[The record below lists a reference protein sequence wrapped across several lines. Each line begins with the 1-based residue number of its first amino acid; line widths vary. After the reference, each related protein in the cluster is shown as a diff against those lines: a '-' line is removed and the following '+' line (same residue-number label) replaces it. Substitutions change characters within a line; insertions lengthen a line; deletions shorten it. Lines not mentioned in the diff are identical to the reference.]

1 MKIPKIA
8 LLLIA
13 FFIVFGCNKE
23 KEKDS
28 KSEEI
33 QNRLAQSSSPYL
45 KEHADN
51 PVDWYEWGTE
61 ALEKAEKENKPLII
75 SVGYSACHWC
85 HVMEEESFMD
95 DSIAAIMNKNFVSIK
110 IDREQ
115 RPDIDEMYMQAATL
129 LNGSGGWPLNV
140 FALPDGKPFYAGT
153 YFSKDDWKMVLMRI
167 SKTYEED
174 KSGLVS
180 TASELVKGVR
190 KVNSLD
196 TLNIQKSTISKQ
208 EYTDLI
214 KNWEGTWD
222 INKGGYNGKEKFP
235 LPVSWSSLLEYYHIT
250 KDQRSLEMVDKTLDQ
265 MARGGIYDH
274 LAGGFSRYTVDARWR
289 VPHFEKML
297 YDNAL
302 LVSLYSDHYKL
313 FKNEQD
319 KKIVVETLNFIE
331 KELSNGQG
339 GYYSSVNADSEGE
352 EGKYYAWTK
361 DEVQQILSG
370 DELKFFMDFYNIEG
384 YGNWENKKN
393 ILYQNQSLRE
403 FADEV
408 NVSYSELKPIID
420 SAKIKL
426 LRAREKRK
434 KPAID
439 HKIITSWNA
448 LMIQAHLDAYQAL
461 GDPVYLEKALVTANF
476 LKDELMNSDFHL
488 KRSLSGNDNSIHGF
502 SEDYAYLS
510 KAYLELY
517 QVNFDKSW
525 LDLSEGLML
534 YAIEN
539 FRDEESGMFN
549 FNSRNHKEIFVNGL
563 DLEDDV
569 IPSSNS
575 VFAENLLII
584 GNLKYKQ
591 EYIDL
596 SDKMLGN
603 IWPRVK
609 ENPFSYANWVS
620 LAAKKSFSMHEIAI
634 VGEDALAKNKELQSN
649 YLPSAI
655 FMGGTKENLPLLESK
670 LVAGETFIYVCVEK
684 TCKFPVK
691 SAVQALEL
699 INIGDQN
706 KSESQLNSPFSI
718 IN

>member
-1 MKIPKIA
+1 MKISEIA
-8 LLLIA
+8 LLLFA
-13 FFIVFGCNKE
+13 FFIVIGCNRE
-23 KEKDS
+23 KKTN
-28 KSEEI
+28 SESNDF

-51 PVDWYEWGTE
+51 PVDWYEWGAE
-61 ALEKAEKENKPLII
+61 ALEKAKKENKPLII

-95 DSIAAIMNKNFVSIK
+95 DSVAAIMNKNFVSIK

-153 YFSKDDWKMVLMRI
+153 YFSKDDWKMVLEKI
-167 SKTYEED
+167 ATTYKKD

-196 TLNIQKSTISKQ
+196 TLNIQKSAISKQ
-208 EYTDLI
+208 EYVDI
-214 KNWEGTWD
+214 IINWEETWD
-222 INKGGYNGKEKFP
+222 LNKGGYKGEEKFP

-250 KDQRSLEMVDKTLDQ
+250 NDVRALAMVEETLDQ

-274 LAGGFSRYTVDARWR
+274 LAGGFSRYTVDPRWR

-302 LVSLYSDHYKL
+302 LVSLYSDSYKL
-313 FKNEQD
+313 LKNERYERV
-319 KKIVVETLNFIE
+319 IVETLNFIE
-331 KELSNGQG
+331 DELSNKKG

-361 DEVQQILSG
+361 EEVEQVLSG
-370 DELKFFMDFYNIEG
+370 EELKFFLDFYNIEG
-384 YGNWENKKN
+384 YGNWEDKKN
-393 ILYQNQSLRE
+393 ILYQNQSLSE
-403 FADEV
+403 FAKDSRV
-408 NVSYSELKPIID
+408 PYSELSELIE

-426 LRAREKRK
+426 LKAREKRE
-434 KPAID
+434 KPAVD

-448 LMIQAHLDAYQAL
+448 LMIQAYLDAFTAL
-461 GDPVYLEKALVTANF
+461 GDKVYLEKALVTANF
-476 LKDELMNSDFHL
+476 LKDELMTPDFQL
-488 KRSLSGNDNSIHGF
+488 QRSLSEKENGIHGF
-502 SEDYAYLS
+502 SEDYAYLA
-510 KAYLELY
+510 KAYLSLY
-517 QVNFDKSW
+517 QVNFDKRW
-525 LDLSEGLML
+525 LDLSEGLMK

-539 FRDEESGMFN
+539 FRDEKSGMFN
-549 FNSRNHKEIFVNGL
+549 INSRKHKEIFVNGL

-569 IPSSNS
+569 TPSSNS
-575 VFAENLLII
+575 IIAENLMVI
-584 GNLKYKQ
+584 GNLKYKK
-591 EYIDL
+591 EYVDI
-596 SDKMLGN
+596 SEKMLRN
-603 IWPRVK
+603 IWPQVK
-609 ENPFSYANWVS
+609 ESPFSYVNWIS
-620 LAAKKSFSMHEIAI
+620 LAAKKAHSLHEIAI
-634 VGEDALAKNKELQSN
+634 VGEDALEKNRELQAH

-655 FMGGTKENLPLLESK
+655 FMGGVNENLPLLESK
-670 LVAGETFIYVCVEK
+670 LVSGETYIYVCVEK

-691 SAVQALEL
+691 DTEQALEL
-699 INIGDQN
+699 IYDKGQPKAESEL
-706 KSESQLNSPFSI
+706 KSSFSI